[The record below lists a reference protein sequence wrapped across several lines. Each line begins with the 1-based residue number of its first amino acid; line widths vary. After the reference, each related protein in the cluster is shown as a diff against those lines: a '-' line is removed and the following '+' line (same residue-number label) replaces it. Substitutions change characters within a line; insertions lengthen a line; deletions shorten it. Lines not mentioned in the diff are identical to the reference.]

1 MWFHYYFV
9 IILVFNSA
17 FALSCQIAWIHFSK
31 IFNDFLALCETVKEK
46 KSIITNTTK
55 QQQQK
60 NKKTKQ
66 FENSILYKRRKYTV
80 ARSTAISQYAV
91 MPVRRLS
98 VLVGLLVGIKPS

>member
-46 KSIITNTTK
+46 KVLLPTPQNNN
-55 QQQQK
+55 
-60 NKKTKQ
+60 NKKTKKQ
-66 FENSILYKRRKYTV
+66 NSLKTLYYINAENIL
-80 ARSTAISQYAV
+80 
-91 MPVRRLS
+91 
-98 VLVGLLVGIKPS
+98 